1 LDRYR
6 AKVTDE
12 ELEDDPSMIAA
23 IIRAEYQSEEHRI
36 GDFVLFLLA
45 GFDTAAY
52 TICWCLVELCGRPE
66 AYRQALAELD
76 AVNPFRGPATGLPLS
91 AYKFLNLC
99 IKESSRKW
107 PMAGVGLHRVAKEDA
122 VLSGTDIPQGSVV
135 LNVCP
140 HIGRVALQDG
150 DEFIPERW
158 EPRHKDYDT
167 VTKYNVMYSQGKR
180 NCVGQNMAN
189 MQVLY
194 TLSTLLQH
202 YNFEL
207 VSEVRPEM
215 ATTFKPCNLQF
226 KITSRGHG
234 MGDAK

>member
-1 LDRYR
+1 M
-6 AKVTDE
+6 
-12 ELEDDPSMIAA
+12 S
-23 IIRAEYQSEEHRI
+23 
-36 GDFVLFLLA
+36 
-45 GFDTAAY
+45 
-52 TICWCLVELCGRPE
+52 
-66 AYRQALAELD
+66 
-76 AVNPFRGPATGLPLS
+76 
-91 AYKFLNLC
+91 
-99 IKESSRKW
+99 SSRPLATPSALSSCGIATCARGGRTRGSSAPLQR